1 MDALDLTI
9 ERQTHRQ
16 SKTVQR
22 SGQGD
27 TQEGLE
33 FTEVLYGNYI
43 TIFSE
48 LIEKSKK
55 NRNFK
60 GKQRLLLSLEPS
72 KLTVLALN
80 SGISA
85 LCHENQSLS
94 YALRQLG
101 TAAYME
107 CYGYALGQ
115 YDEQQANRLEVL
127 AKAKNSSIKQRRAAL
142 RAFARKLKDFTFE
155 VWSDSERISAGK
167 WLLSGL
173 LDGPAFCLDSQN
185 RLSLTEE
192 ALAQLDD
199 VTASIIM
206 RNIIGI
212 PVTGDIIDWGKSTL
226 HIDNIPYGLIRSY
239 QKPVKAHVDK
249 SIKSGAMSLVLNAL
263 NHAQA
268 TLWRINKPILDLVRH
283 CYTNNIRVDGLP
295 ALKDIPMPEKPCAWD
310 DMTENQQKAWK
321 RKASE
326 IATVNRGFLGE
337 RIVLSR
343 DFAMAD
349 ALADVPFWIPHNLDY
364 RGRVYG
370 IPHFQFQ
377 RQDHIRAMFQFNEG
391 QVLTSD
397 GLYWLKVHVANT
409 GDFNKVSKQSFD
421 ERVWW
426 VDDNLELL
434 IVTGR
439 SPLVNLWWLKADKP
453 FMFVAACMSLADAID
468 GKPVYIPVSFDGSC
482 SGLQHLAAQSNCSDT
497 GALVNLLASK
507 KPADIYQT
515 VADNVKAKVEQDL
528 LSEVTLQFRVSET
541 ETRTV
546 KVSELA
552 KMLLDYGVTRSLVKR
567 NTMTFSYSSKRSG
580 MQQQILEDTMRPLQ
594 LQVLSGEIEKH
605 PFGED
610 GGYAAARYLSGLTY
624 DAIVETV
631 HRPAKVMRYL
641 QQIARVMS
649 HEGLPTFWTTPLGF
663 PVMLRCPNT
672 ETQQI
677 DLFLHDKGIK
687 IRIQPRTMYETGGI
701 SKQLSVQ
708 AVAPSFVHSYD
719 ACHLMMVVN
728 EAKKEEIN
736 SVALVHDS
744 FGCLPNDAAK
754 FRQIIK
760 RTFVELY
767 TLNNPLEQI
776 RQENCAHLVTDG
788 YKLPDLPA
796 KGTLTIEEIIYAD
809 YAFA

>member
-9 ERQTHRQ
+9 ERQTHKQ

-22 SGQGD
+22 LGQGD

-33 FTEVLYGNYI
+33 FTQVLYGSYI
-43 TIFSE
+43 SIFTN
-48 LIEKSKK
+48 LIEKAKK
-55 NRNFK
+55 NRGFR
-60 GKQRLLLSLEPS
+60 GKQRLLLSLEPE
-72 KLTVLALN
+72 KLTVLGLN

-85 LCHENQSLS
+85 LCHENQSLA

-115 YDEQQANRLEVL
+115 YDELQAKRLEAL
-127 AKAKNSSIKQRRAAL
+127 AKSKNSSIKQRRAAL
-142 RAFARKLKDFTFE
+142 RAFARKLKDFKFE
-155 VWSDSERISAGK
+155 DWSDAERISAGK
-167 WLLSGL
+167 WLLEGL
-173 LDGPAFCLDSQN
+173 LSGQAFCLDSQN
-185 RLSLTEE
+185 RLSLTVD
-192 ALAQLDD
+192 ALAQLDE
-199 VTASIIM
+199 VTSSIIM
-206 RNIIGI
+206 RNVIGI
-212 PVTGDIIDWGKSTL
+212 PVTGDVISWEKSTI
-226 HIDNIPYGLIRSY
+226 HINNIPYGLIRSY

-249 SIKSGAMSLVLNAL
+249 AINSGHMSSVLEAL

-295 ALKDIPMPEKPCAWD
+295 ALKDIPMPEKPCAWE

-326 IATVNRGFLGE
+326 VATVNRGFLGE

-377 RQDHIRAMFQFNEG
+377 RQDHIRAMFQYNEG
-391 QVLTSD
+391 QVLTSE

-426 VDDNLELL
+426 VDDNLERL
-434 IVTGR
+434 IATGR

-453 FMFVAACMSLADAID
+453 FMFVASCMALADALE
-468 GKPVYIPVSFDGSC
+468 GLPVHIPVSFDGSC

-515 VADNVKAKVEQDL
+515 VADNVKSKVEQDL
-528 LSEVTLQFRVSET
+528 TSEKTLQFKVSET

-546 KVSELA
+546 KVAELA

-580 MQQQILEDTMRPLQ
+580 MQKQILEDTMRPLQ
-594 LQVLSGEIEKH
+594 LQVLSGDIEKH
-605 PFGED
+605 PFGDD

-631 HRPAKVMRYL
+631 NRPAKVMRYL

-649 HEGLPTFWTTPLGF
+649 HEGSPTYWTTPLNF

-672 ETQQI
+672 ETTQI

-687 IRIQPRTMYETGGI
+687 IRIAPRTMHEVAGI
-701 SKQLSVQ
+701 SKQLASQ
-708 AVAPSFVHSYD
+708 AVAPSFVHSFD
-719 ACHLMMVVN
+719 ACHLMMVVL
-728 EAKKEEIN
+728 EAKKQNIN

-744 FGCLPNDAAK
+744 FGCLPNDAKK
-754 FRQIIK
+754 FRDIIK

-767 TLNNPLEQI
+767 TQSNPLEQI
-776 RQENCAHLVTDG
+776 RQENCVHLVTDG
-788 YKLPDLPA
+788 YKLPDLPT
-796 KGTLTIEEIIYAD
+796 KGTLAIEEIIYAD

>member
-16 SKTVQR
+16 SKTVLR

-48 LIEKSKK
+48 LIEKAKK
-55 NRNFK
+55 NRNFR

-72 KLTVLALN
+72 KLTILALN

-85 LCHENQSLS
+85 LCLENQSLS
-94 YALRQLG
+94 AALRQLG

-115 YDEQQANRLEVL
+115 YDALEATRLEAL
-127 AKAKNSSIKQRRAAL
+127 SKSKNSSLKQRRAAL
-142 RAFARKLKDFTFE
+142 RAFARKLKDFKFDN
-155 VWSDSERISAGK
+155 WSDSERISAGK

-192 ALAQLDD
+192 ALSQLDD

-212 PVTGDIIDWGKSTL
+212 PVTGETIAWEKSTL
-226 HIDNIPYGLIRSY
+226 HIDNIPYGLVRSY
-239 QKPVKAHVDK
+239 QRPVKAHVDR
-249 SIKSGAMSLVLNAL
+249 SIKSGAMASVLSAL

-283 CYTNNIRVDGLP
+283 CYSNNIRVEGLP

-349 ALADVPFWIPHNLDY
+349 ALADSSFWIPHNLDY

-377 RQDHIRAMFQFNEG
+377 RQDHIRAIFQFNEG
-391 QVLTSD
+391 QVLTSE

-426 VDDNLELL
+426 VDDNLERL
-434 IVTGR
+434 IMTGR

-453 FMFVAACMSLADAID
+453 FMFVASCMALADALE
-468 GKPVYIPVSFDGSC
+468 GLSVHIPVSFDGSC
-482 SGLQHLAAQSNCSDT
+482 SGLQHLAAQSNCTDT
-497 GALVNLLASK
+497 GSLVNLLASK

-515 VADNVKAKVEQDL
+515 VANNVKAKVEQDL
-528 LSEVTLQFRVSET
+528 QSEKTLQFKVSET

-546 KVSELA
+546 KIADLA
-552 KMLLDYGVTRSLVKR
+552 KMLLDYGITRSLVKR

-594 LQVLSGEIEKH
+594 LQVLSGDIDKH
-605 PFGED
+605 PFGDD

-641 QQIARVMS
+641 QQIARVVS
-649 HEGLPTFWTTPLGF
+649 HEGLPTLWTTPLGF

-672 ETQQI
+672 DTTCI
-677 DLFLHDKGIK
+677 DLFLHDKGVK
-687 IRIQPRTMYETGGI
+687 IRIQPRTLYETGGI

-719 ACHLMMVVN
+719 ACHLMMVVL
-728 EAKKEEIN
+728 EAKKEDIN

-754 FRQIIK
+754 FREIIK

-796 KGTLTIEEIIYAD
+796 KGTLAIEEIIYAD